1 VPLSRRALL
10 PLLRVATVPG
20 IGPTRLRRILDHFGS
35 ADRALAAPDAAGDL
49 PGMGPGIVRGLR
61 EGAGPKGAERAETL
75 LSRLDRIEAVVV
87 TPDDEAYPARFDD
100 LPDAPFVLYAA
111 GRLDL
116 LTERR
121 CFGVVGTRRPTPYG
135 RDAARALC
143 GEMAHRGF
151 TVVSGMARG
160 IDTASHRASLE
171 AGAGTVGVLGTGID
185 RIYPPE
191 NRELFE
197 RTRREGLLLTEFPP
211 GEDPRAGNFPRRNRL
226 IAALSEGVLVVEMSL
241 KSGAQHTVNYA
252 LELGREV
259 FAVPGP
265 IGSEVS
271 QGTNQLI
278 RDGARLVT
286 GVEDILEELRPGVFV
301 PAAASNGQ
309 SLAAD
314 ETHAPAPVSDELPAE
329 ERALLLA
336 MGPTPRHV
344 DHLTEEAGLGPS
356 RTLAALLGLEL
367 AGLVESLPGKHFRRT

>member
-1 VPLSRRALL
+1 MPLSRRALL
-10 PLLRVATVPG
+10 PLLRIATVPG
-20 IGPTRLRRILDHFGS
+20 IGPTRLRRLLDHFGS
-35 ADRALAAPDAAGDL
+35 AERALADPDFAREL
-49 PGMGPGIVRGLR
+49 PGMGPAVVRGLR
-61 EGAGPKGAERAETL
+61 EAAGPGGTARAETL
-75 LSRLDRIEAVVV
+75 LARLDRIEAVVI
-87 TPDDEAYPARFDD
+87 TPDDEAYPAGLDD
-100 LPDAPFVLYAA
+100 LRDAPFVLYAA
-111 GRLDL
+111 GRLEL

-121 CFGVVGTRRPTPYG
+121 GFGAVGTRQPTPYG

-143 GEMAHRGF
+143 GEMARRGF

-160 IDTASHRASLE
+160 IDAASHRASLD

-191 NRELFE
+191 NRDLFE
-197 RTRREGLLLTEFPP
+197 RARREGLLLTEFPP

-241 KSGAQHTVNYA
+241 KSGAQHTVDYA

-278 RDGARLVT
+278 RDGARLIT
-286 GVEDILEELRPGVFV
+286 RVEDILEELRTGAPVIAAADDDLPAHPEKTS
-301 PAAASNGQ
+301 PAAVP
-309 SLAAD
+309 D
-314 ETHAPAPVSDELPAE
+314 DLPAE
-329 ERALLLA
+329 ERAVLGA
-336 MGPTPRHV
+336 MGPAPRHV
-344 DHLTEEAGLGPS
+344 DHLTADAGLDPS

-367 AGLVESLPGKHFRRT
+367 AGLIESLPGKHFRRV

>member
-10 PLLRVATVPG
+10 PLLRIATVPG

-35 ADRALAAPDAAGDL
+35 AERALADPDSAREL
-49 PGMGPGIVRGLR
+49 PGMGPAVVRGLR
-61 EGAGPKGAERAETL
+61 EGAGPGGAARAETL
-75 LSRLDRIEAVVV
+75 LARLDRIEAVVI
-87 TPDDEAYPARFDD
+87 TPDDEAYPAGLDD
-100 LPDAPFVLYAA
+100 LHDAPFVLYAA
-111 GRLDL
+111 GRLEL

-121 CFGVVGTRRPTPYG
+121 GFGAVGTRQPTPYG

-143 GEMAHRGF
+143 GKMARRGF

-160 IDTASHRASLE
+160 IDAASHRASLD

-191 NRELFE
+191 NRDLFE

-241 KSGAQHTVNYA
+241 KSGAQHTVDYA

-286 GVEDILEELRPGVFV
+286 RVEDILEELRPAAPVAAAADDARPAH
-301 PAAASNGQ
+301 PAAPS
-309 SLAAD
+309 
-314 ETHAPAPVSDELPAE
+314 PAPVPDDLPAE
-329 ERALLLA
+329 ERAVLGA
-336 MGPTPRHV
+336 MGPAPRHV
-344 DHLTEEAGLGPS
+344 DHLTTDAGLDPS

-367 AGLVESLPGKHFRRT
+367 AGLVESLPGKHFRRV